1 MAMRIRL
8 RTTLAGP
15 VLTAGAGDTVTVE
28 PAFGTALIAAGYAVA
43 DTAAPE
49 RAVPPQPE
57 TATAPPQRRRGR

>member
-28 PAFGTALIAAGYAVA
+28 PVFGMVLIAAGYAVSNA
-43 DTAAPE
+43 AAPE

-57 TATAPPQRRRGR
+57 TATVPPRRRRR